1 MTNQKPIRR
10 IIGVQI
16 VNSGDLS
23 EKDENDRFKFMQI
36 VKAAFMI
43 DFNAARIMVNDMFTK
58 KFKEPYPIRGFTF
71 DGSVFSNM
79 ADKYNIEYGYIYA
92 DLTEVLPNKDNK
104 IQDCRGLSKFNLE
117 QLTEYIKGLEDQNY
131 SLQMLL
137 KERNMEIAMMQQ
149 SILNIHRSIK
159 RILPDILSSKK
170 TFDELVH
177 GFNTP
182 DEQ

>member
-23 EKDENDRFKFMQI
+23 EKDANDRFKFIQI
-36 VKAAFMI
+36 IKAAFMI

-58 KFKEPYPIRGFTF
+58 KFKEPYSIKGFTF
-71 DGSVFSNM
+71 DGNVFSNM

-92 DLTEVLPNKDNK
+92 DLKESPRKVLESLMLTTAEIELIVEQN
-104 IQDCRGLSKFNLE
+104 E
-117 QLTEYIKGLEDQNY
+117 QLKQENHELTKEIRSLKSTLYKTAVDLNKHYQSISNLMNCAGPRAAHIIKDLAA
-131 SLQMLL
+131 
-137 KERNMEIAMMQQ
+137 EIA
-149 SILNIHRSIK
+149 
-159 RILPDILSSKK
+159 
-170 TFDELVH
+170 E
-177 GFNTP
+177 

>member
-1 MTNQKPIRR
+1 MVKQTPIHK
-10 IIGVQI
+10 IIGVNI
-16 VNSGDLS
+16 VNSGNLAS
-23 EKDENDRFKFMQI
+23 SCNEDRFKLMQLI
-36 VKAAFMI
+36 KTSFNME
-43 DFNAARIMVNDMFTK
+43 FNAARIIVNDMYAK
-58 KFKEPYPIRGFTF
+58 KFKEPYAITGFEF
-71 DGSVFSNM
+71 SHSVFSDL
-79 ADKYNIEYGYIYA
+79 AHKYHIEYSYIYSIRQESVA
-92 DLTEVLPNKDNK
+92 NKDNK
-104 IQDCRGLSKFNLE
+104 LQDCRGLFKFNIE

-177 GFNTP
+177 EFNTL
-182 DEQ
+182 DE

>member
-10 IIGVQI
+10 IIGVNI
-16 VNSGDLS
+16 VNSGNLAS
-23 EKDENDRFKFMQI
+23 SCNEDRFKLIQLIKTSFNME
-36 VKAAFMI
+36 
-43 DFNAARIMVNDMFTK
+43 FNAARIIVSDMYAK
-58 KFKEPYPIRGFTF
+58 KFKEPYSIKGFTF

-79 ADKYNIEYGYIYA
+79 ADEYNIEYGYIYA

-104 IQDCRGLSKFNLE
+104 LQDCRGLSKFNLE

-159 RILPDILSSKK
+159 RILPEISSSKL
-170 TFDELVH
+170 TFDTLVKE
-177 GFNTP
+177 FNTE
-182 DEQ
+182 DE